1 MKKFLFILIAF
12 SFYSVSA
19 QKETLDSLKHELQK
33 SNHDSVKCEILT
45 LIFDLLEGDDAIKY
59 TKQLEEIA
67 DKNIAKKS
75 QPRNT
80 YLRYKG
86 IAISNKGYNYYFQ
99 GKIDEAISCFH
110 NSIKIQEETGDSL
123 GIAGTLNNLA
133 AIYDSQ
139 GEIKK
144 AIEYFNKS
152 FIILDSLNDKENM
165 AAVINNIA
173 TIYDDQ
179 GNLPLALE
187 NYHKSLKIREEI
199 ADESGMAESF
209 SNLGYVTSKIG
220 DYKKALEYNFKS
232 LKIREKLGLKMQVAG
247 SYNNIGSNYEKLN
260 NLTKAVE
267 FYKKSLAI
275 QQQIDHKRG
284 ISVSLMNIGTAMSRM
299 NKPDSALFYLK
310 QSLQIA
316 ETIDDKSGLALVLG
330 NLGEV
335 YFKSNDISKAQDCGE
350 KALQISRKTGH
361 PQNLNQAAS
370 LLSKVYKKQNKFEKA
385 LEMHELE
392 IQMRDSINSIENKK
406 ATIKSHFKY
415 EYEKKA
421 ATDSLKVVEERKIV
435 AVKLKQEKTQRIA
448 LISGLVLVLV
458 FSGIMYNRFKITQ
471 KQKFIIEAKE
481 KETSLQ
487 KHIIEEKHK
496 EITDSI
502 NYAERIQ
509 RSFLATQQHLD
520 TNLKRS
526 DGASTSSATDS
537 NYFILFK
544 PKDVVSGDFYW
555 SATLNNGHFALAT
568 ADSTGHGVP
577 GAIMSLLNI
586 TSLEKA
592 IETYTEPSEILNA
605 TRKIIIERLKKDGSA
620 EGGKDGMD
628 CSLCVYDFNNMKL
641 HVAAAHNPVWIMRGD
656 EVIEIKADK
665 MPVGKHDKQDM
676 PFTLHEMD
684 LLKGD
689 VIYALSDGFPDQFGG
704 PKGKKFMSKQ
714 LRELLQSISSKPM
727 NEQKSI
733 LEKTFNEWVGNLE
746 QVDDVCVVGIRV

>member
-45 LIFDLLEGDDAIKY
+45 LIFDLSEGDDAITY

-110 NSIKIQEETGDSL
+110 SSIKIQEETGDLS

-139 GEIKK
+139 GETKK

-152 FIILDSLNDKENM
+152 YVILDSLNDKENM

-232 LKIREKLGLKMQVAG
+232 LKIREKLDLKMQVAG

-260 NLTKAVE
+260 NITKAVE

-275 QQQIDHKRG
+275 QQQIGHKRG

-310 QSLQIA
+310 QSLQIT

-370 LLSKVYKKQNKFEKA
+370 LLRKVYKKQNKFEKA

-471 KQKFIIEAKE
+471 KQKFIIETKE

-509 RSFLATQQHLD
+509 RSFLATQQHLND
-520 TNLKRS
+520 NLKE
-526 DGASTSSATDS
+526 
-537 NYFILFK
+537 YFVLFR

-555 SATLNNGHFALAT
+555 SALLNNGDFAFVT

-592 IETYTEPSEILNA
+592 IETEVDPDKILNH
-605 TRKIIIERLKKDGSA
+605 TRKIIIERLKKDGSVD
-620 EGGKDGMD
+620 GGKDGMD
-628 CSLCVYDFNNMKL
+628 CSLLSFNKENTKL
-641 HVAAAHNPVWIMRGD
+641 KIAAAHNPVWIMRGD

-714 LRELLQSISSKPM
+714 LRELLQSIASKPM
-727 NEQKSI
+727 NDQKSI